1 MKTQLELDYTKAAEA
16 RDAGIDQSISHAN
29 EVNPGWSEKAYN
41 MFREWLKGWARGY
54 KFTIEEFRQVAQIM
68 GLPDPP
74 SNRAFGRL
82 AVKAKCAGLIKSNG
96 TVKVKNPRAHCANA
110 NQWQKV

>member
-1 MKTQLELDYTKAAEA
+1 MKAQLELDYTKATEA
-16 RDAGIDQSISHAN
+16 RDQGIEQATRHAN
-29 EVNPGWSEKAYN
+29 EVDPGWSERAFDMLKD
-41 MFREWLKGWARGY
+41 WLKGWAPGFR
-54 KFTIEEFRQVAQIM
+54 FTIEEFRKIAQIR

-74 SNRAFGRL
+74 HARAFGSV
-82 AVKAKCAGLIKSNG
+82 AVRAKCAGLIKSNG